1 MPDRPFKAFE
11 ILVRRNHRR
20 ILGYAI
26 AVAGDEEVARD
37 IVQDAFLVAWE
48 RLDDFDT
55 SKDFG
60 AWVRGIVRNKFREH
74 VRSQKHVT
82 IADDILEAVESQHR
96 HWDEREAETD
106 ESMFAAMHGCLG
118 KLPELLSQVVNLF
131 YLQRL
136 SGAQVAERV
145 GVDEATIRKRQQ
157 RARVSLADC
166 ISKSVEA

>member
-1 MPDRPFKAFE
+1 MPERPFKAFE

-20 ILGYAI
+20 ILGYAMS
-26 AVAGDEEVARD
+26 VSGDEDVARD

-82 IADDILEAVESQHR
+82 IEDDILEAVESQHR
-96 HWDEREAETD
+96 RWDEREAETD
-106 ESMFAAMHGCLG
+106 QSMFAAMHGCLG
-118 KLPELLSQVVNLF
+118 KLPELLSQAVNLF

-145 GVDEATIRKRQQ
+145 GADESTIRKRLQ

-166 ISKSVEA
+166 ITNSVET

>member
-26 AVAGDEEVARD
+26 AIAGDEDAARD

-48 RLDDFDT
+48 HLDDFDT

-60 AWVRGIVRNKFREH
+60 AWVRGIVRNKFREY

-82 IADDILEAVESQHR
+82 IEDDILEAVESQHR
-96 HWDEREAETD
+96 HWDKREAETD
-106 ESMFAAMHGCLG
+106 QSMFAAMHGCLG
-118 KLPELLSQVVNLF
+118 KLPELLSQAVNLF

-145 GVDEATIRKRQQ
+145 GADEATIRKRLQ

-166 ISKSVEA
+166 ISNSVEA